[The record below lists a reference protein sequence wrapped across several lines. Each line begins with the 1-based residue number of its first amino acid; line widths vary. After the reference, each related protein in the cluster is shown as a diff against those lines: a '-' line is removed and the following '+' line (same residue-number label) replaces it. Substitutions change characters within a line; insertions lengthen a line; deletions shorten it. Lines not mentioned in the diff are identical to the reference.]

1 VDDGDGE
8 KKMATKEAKPSFTP
22 SGMRDDSGVDSVETD
37 RDEKDDDEHGA
48 IVRWGYALVPDEI
61 DPENMPLNTARRKER
76 AKMLPIRRN
85 ENYPALSTPV
95 SWGPPA

>member
-22 SGMRDDSGVDSVETD
+22 SGMRDDSGVDSVETE

-61 DPENMPLNTARRKER
+61 DPENMATEHCEKEGEGED
-76 AKMLPIRRN
+76 AAN
-85 ENYPALSTPV
+85 WEE
-95 SWGPPA
+95 